1 MNLNELRTF
10 LEVVETGS
18 LIAASRRLNVTQSTV
33 TARISTLE
41 EEVGQK
47 LLHRN
52 KSGAELTSA
61 GFKFRRYAEVMVQ
74 LWRQARYEVSLP
86 KGFEAVC
93 NVGLEFDL
101 WQGIGQ
107 RFLDHVRRHAPG
119 VVIALWP
126 GDQRQIDR
134 WLSVGLVDLAF
145 CYAPQ
150 AGEDFTSRV
159 LVDDELVMVSTDEN
173 AGAQLGP
180 DYVFVD
186 HGDEFRRRH
195 AEAFSGDVPAVVT
208 IAASD
213 WALNHILHHGGTGY
227 LPRRI
232 AREHIESG
240 HLHMIGGS
248 PVFGRRIYVVE
259 SLRTVQAWSWYG
271 AALAVLAGPVKTQSE
286 IC

>member
-1 MNLNELRTF
+1 MNVNELRTF
-10 LEVVETGS
+10 LEVIETGS
-18 LIAASRRLNVTQSTV
+18 LVAASQRLNVTQSTV
-33 TARISTLE
+33 TARISALE

-47 LLHRN
+47 LLHRY

-107 RFLDHVRRHAPG
+107 RFLDHVRQYAPG

-126 GDQRQIDR
+126 GEQRQIDR
-134 WLSVGLVDLAF
+134 WLSIGLVDLAF

-159 LVDDELVMVSTDEN
+159 LIDDELVMVSTDED
-173 AGAQLGP
+173 ASARLGP
-180 DYVFVD
+180 RYVFVD

-195 AEAFSGDVPAVVT
+195 AEAFAGDVPAAVT
-208 IAASD
+208 IAASE
-213 WALNHILHHGGTGY
+213 WAVDHILDHGGAGY

-232 AREHIESG
+232 AHRHMTAG
-240 HLHMIGGS
+240 RLH
-248 PVFGRRIYVVE
+248 PVAGAPLFSRRIYVVE
-259 SLRTVQAWSWYG
+259 NVRTVRDWSWYG
-271 AALAVLAGPVKTQSE
+271 AALAALE
-286 IC
+286 RH

>member
-1 MNLNELRTF
+1 MFVISELSMNINELNTF
-10 LEVVETGS
+10 LEVIETGS
-18 LIAASRRLNVTQSTV
+18 LMAASQRLNVTQSTV
-33 TARISTLE
+33 SARISALE
-41 EEVGQK
+41 DEVGQK
-47 LLHRN
+47 LLHRY
-52 KSGAELTSA
+52 KSGTELTSA

-107 RFLDHVRRHAPG
+107 HFLDHVRQHAPG

-126 GDQRQIDR
+126 GEQRQIDR
-134 WLSVGLVDLAF
+134 WLSIGLVDLAF

-159 LVDDELVMVSTDEN
+159 LIDDELVMISTDKD
-173 AGAQLGP
+173 AGVQLGSG
-180 DYVFVD
+180 YVFVD

-195 AEAFSGDVPAVVT
+195 AEAFAREVPAAVT
-208 IAASD
+208 IASAD
-213 WALNHILHHGGTGY
+213 WAVDYVLRHGGAGY

-232 AREHIESG
+232 ARQHIASRR
-240 HLHMIGGS
+240 LY
-248 PVFGRRIYVVE
+248 PVAGAPIFSRRIYVVE
-259 SLRTVQAWSWYG
+259 NVRTVRGWSWYG
-271 AALAVLAGPVKTQSE
+271 TALAALQRH
-286 IC
+286 